1 MSPFSSLYIILGSA
15 LLALYS
21 TTLVVDAW
29 TSSSTSSSFG
39 GRSLV
44 TSSSST
50 SSKSIIVVQNGSTM
64 SMKKGKSNVPP
75 AMRGQY
81 KRQAEMNE
89 QQKAM
94 MDASRPGEDG
104 FPVFNL
110 FVRTKAKKV
119 CMFVVKKDIH
129 I

>member
-1 MSPFSSLYIILGSA
+1 
-15 LLALYS
+15 
-21 TTLVVDAW
+21 
-29 TSSSTSSSFG
+29 
-39 GRSLV
+39 
-44 TSSSST
+44 
-50 SSKSIIVVQNGSTM
+50 M

-119 CMFVVKKDIH
+119 CVFVVKKDIH
-129 I
+129 ICNSSVVLFSIFTRTNRSNIQI